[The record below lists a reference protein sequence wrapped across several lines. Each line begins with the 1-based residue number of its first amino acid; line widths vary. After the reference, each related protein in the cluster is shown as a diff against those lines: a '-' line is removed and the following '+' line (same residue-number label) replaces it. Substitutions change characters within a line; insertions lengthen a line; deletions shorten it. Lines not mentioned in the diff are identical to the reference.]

1 MIKIVVLDIA
11 ALMEILSAVLVIDV
25 LKKDVP
31 INKKNLAILF
41 VVETIFYTIGNY
53 LAWPEIVSYG
63 GLIFFYFYVRL
74 SYENDFLRSLVLMV
88 IGFVIVIT
96 LEVIAGLM
104 ISYCGL
110 ADRPALFSLLAS
122 AGLLVFCIL
131 ICKFLP
137 LYKIMEL
144 FERWD
149 TAYAIVAFLSL
160 AVFIP
165 LTAKKIASRLYIDD
179 YIYIFICIAVMWVLI
194 SQIQKYKTEDKIRKQ
209 YYEGYA
215 EVISQIRKSQH
226 KFKNQMG
233 VVLSLCETCHS
244 YEELV
249 ESQKDYVGRLSQC
262 ELPNEAILLEEPAVV
277 ALIYEK
283 LMEAYEDNIEVESK
297 FLCSLAKTKV
307 SDIVWVDVLGVVL
320 DNAIEAIRELGE
332 LGKIWI
338 SFKEEKGKVK
348 VEIDNTYR
356 PVDFNEVK
364 NFYADG
370 YTTKGKG
377 HGIGLHHI
385 KNLIEKNH
393 GQFAIRGKKRDG
405 KDCVS
410 AMIIL

>member
-1 MIKIVVLDIA
+1 MIKIVLLDIS
-11 ALMEILSAVLVIDV
+11 ALMEILSAMLMIHA
-25 LKKDVP
+25 LKRDVP
-31 INKKNLAILF
+31 INKKNLVFLF
-41 VVETIFYTIGNY
+41 VLETIFYTVCNY
-53 LAWPEIVSYG
+53 FALPEILSYG
-63 GLIFFYFYVRL
+63 GFIFFYLYVRF
-74 SYENDFLRSLVLMV
+74 SYENDFLRSLVLMI
-88 IGFVIVIT
+88 IGFVIAIT
-96 LEVIAGLM
+96 LEVITVLMANYLGLV
-104 ISYCGL
+104 
-110 ADRPALFSLLAS
+110 DRPVLFSLFAS
-122 AGLLVFCIL
+122 SFLLIL
-131 ICKFLP
+131 SIIICKFLP

-149 TAYAIVAFLSL
+149 TAYAIVSFLSL
-160 AVFIP
+160 AVFVP
-165 LTAKKIASRLYIDD
+165 LTAKKIASSLYIDD
-179 YIYIFICIAVMWVLI
+179 YIYIFICIVVMWILI
-194 SQIQKYKTEDKIRKQ
+194 SQIQKYKTEDEIRKQ

-249 ESQKDYVGRLSQC
+249 ESQKDYMGRLKQC
-262 ELPNEAILLEEPAVV
+262 ELPNDAIILEEPAVV
-277 ALIYEK
+277 ALIYDK
-283 LMEAYEDNIEVESK
+283 LMEAYEENIEVESE

-307 SDIVWVDVLGVVL
+307 SDIIWVDVLGVVL
-320 DNAIEAIRELGE
+320 ENAIEAIKELGKP
-332 LGKIWI
+332 GKIWI
-338 SFKEEKGKVK
+338 SFKEEKGRVK

-364 NFYADG
+364 NFYEDG

-377 HGIGLHHI
+377 HGIGLYHI

>member
-1 MIKIVVLDIA
+1 MIKIVVLDIS
-11 ALMEILSAVLVIDV
+11 ALMEILSAVLVIHA

-31 INKKNLAILF
+31 INKKNLVLLF

-53 LAWPEIVSYG
+53 FTLPEIVSYG
-63 GLIFFYFYVRL
+63 GFIFFYLYVRL
-74 SYENDFLRSLVLMV
+74 SYENDFLRSLVLMI
-88 IGFVIVIT
+88 IGFVIAIT
-96 LEVIAGLM
+96 LEVITALMANYLGLE
-104 ISYCGL
+104 
-110 ADRPALFSLLAS
+110 DRPVLFSLFAS
-122 AGLLVFCIL
+122 SFLLIL
-131 ICKFLP
+131 SIIICKFLP

-149 TAYAIVAFLSL
+149 TAYAIVSFLSM
-160 AVFIP
+160 AVFVP
-165 LTAKKIASRLYIDD
+165 LTAKKIATSLYIDD
-179 YIYIFICIAVMWVLI
+179 YVYIFICIAVMWVLI

-209 YYEGYA
+209 YYDGYA

-249 ESQKDYVGRLSQC
+249 ESQKDYMGRLKQC
-262 ELPNEAILLEEPAVV
+262 ELPNDAIVLEEPAVV
-277 ALIYEK
+277 ALIYDK
-283 LMEAYEDNIEVESK
+283 LMEAYEENIEVESE

-320 DNAIEAIRELGE
+320 DNAIEAIRELGKP
-332 LGKIWI
+332 GKMWI

>member
-1 MIKIVVLDIA
+1 MIKIVLLDIS
-11 ALMEILSAVLVIDV
+11 ALMEILSAVLVIHA

-31 INKKNLAILF
+31 INKKNLVLLF
-41 VVETIFYTIGNY
+41 VLETIFFTICNY
-53 LAWPEIVSYG
+53 FALPEIVSYG
-63 GLIFFYFYVRL
+63 GFIFFYLYVRF
-74 SYENDFLRSLVLMV
+74 SYENDFLRSLVLMI
-88 IGFVIVIT
+88 IGFVIAIT
-96 LEVIAGLM
+96 LEVITALMANYLGLV
-104 ISYCGL
+104 
-110 ADRPALFSLLAS
+110 DRPALFSLFAS
-122 AGLLVFCIL
+122 SFLLIL
-131 ICKFLP
+131 SIIICKFLP

-149 TAYAIVAFLSL
+149 TAYAIVSFLSL
-160 AVFIP
+160 AVFVP
-165 LTAKKIASRLYIDD
+165 LTAKKIASSLYLDD
-179 YIYIFICIAVMWVLI
+179 YVYIFICIAVMWVLI

-249 ESQKDYVGRLSQC
+249 ESQMDYMGRLTQC
-262 ELPNEAILLEEPAVV
+262 ELPNDAIVLEEPAVV
-277 ALIYEK
+277 ALIYDK
-283 LMEAYEDNIEVESK
+283 LMEAYEENIEVESE

-320 DNAIEAIRELGE
+320 DNAIEAIKELGKP
-332 LGKIWI
+332 GKIWI

-364 NFYADG
+364 NFYTDG

-385 KNLIEKNH
+385 KKLIEKNH
-393 GQFAIRGKKRDG
+393 GQFAIRGKKREG

>member
-1 MIKIVVLDIA
+1 MIKIVVLDIS
-11 ALMEILSAVLVIDV
+11 ALMEILSAVLVIHA

-31 INKKNLAILF
+31 INKKNLVLLF

-53 LAWPEIVSYG
+53 FTLPEIVSYG
-63 GLIFFYFYVRL
+63 GFIFFYLYVRL
-74 SYENDFLRSLVLMV
+74 SYENDFLRSLVLLI
-88 IGFVIVIT
+88 IGFVIAIT
-96 LEVIAGLM
+96 LEVITALMANYLGLE
-104 ISYCGL
+104 
-110 ADRPALFSLLAS
+110 DRPVLFSLFAS
-122 AGLLVFCIL
+122 SFLLIL
-131 ICKFLP
+131 SIIICKFLP

-149 TAYAIVAFLSL
+149 TAYAIVSFLSM
-160 AVFIP
+160 AVFVP
-165 LTAKKIASRLYIDD
+165 LTAKKIATSLYIDD
-179 YIYIFICIAVMWVLI
+179 YVYIFICIAVMWVLI

-209 YYEGYA
+209 YYDGYA

-249 ESQKDYVGRLSQC
+249 ESQKDYMGRLKQC
-262 ELPNEAILLEEPAVV
+262 ELPNDAIVLEEPAVV
-277 ALIYEK
+277 ALIYDK
-283 LMEAYEDNIEVESK
+283 LMEAYEENIEVESE

-320 DNAIEAIRELGE
+320 DNAIEAIRELGKP
-332 LGKIWI
+332 GKIWI

>member
-1 MIKIVVLDIA
+1 MIKIVVLDIS
-11 ALMEILSAVLVIDV
+11 ALMEILSAVLVIHA

-31 INKKNLAILF
+31 INKKNLVLLF

-53 LAWPEIVSYG
+53 FTLPEIVSYG
-63 GLIFFYFYVRL
+63 GFIFFYLYVRL
-74 SYENDFLRSLVLMV
+74 SYENDFLRSLVLMI
-88 IGFVIVIT
+88 IGFVIAIT
-96 LEVIAGLM
+96 LEVITALMANYLGLE
-104 ISYCGL
+104 
-110 ADRPALFSLLAS
+110 DRPALFSLFAS
-122 AGLLVFCIL
+122 SFLLIL
-131 ICKFLP
+131 SIIICKFLP

-149 TAYAIVAFLSL
+149 TAYAIVSFLSM
-160 AVFIP
+160 AVFVP
-165 LTAKKIASRLYIDD
+165 LTAKKIATSLYLDD
-179 YIYIFICIAVMWVLI
+179 YVYIFICIAVMWVLI

-209 YYEGYA
+209 YYDGYA

-249 ESQKDYVGRLSQC
+249 ESQKDYMGRLKQC
-262 ELPNEAILLEEPAVV
+262 ELPNDAIVLEEPAVV
-277 ALIYEK
+277 ALIYDK
-283 LMEAYEDNIEVESK
+283 LMEAYEENIEVESE

-320 DNAIEAIRELGE
+320 DNAIEAIRELGKP
-332 LGKIWI
+332 GKIWI

>member
-1 MIKIVVLDIA
+1 MIKIVVLDIS
-11 ALMEILSAVLVIDV
+11 ALMEILSAVLVIHA

-31 INKKNLAILF
+31 INKKNLVLLF

-53 LAWPEIVSYG
+53 FTLPEIVSYG
-63 GLIFFYFYVRL
+63 GFIFFYLYVRL
-74 SYENDFLRSLVLMV
+74 SYENDFLRSLVLMI
-88 IGFVIVIT
+88 IGFVIAIT
-96 LEVIAGLM
+96 LEVITALMANYLGLE
-104 ISYCGL
+104 
-110 ADRPALFSLLAS
+110 DRPALFSLFAS
-122 AGLLVFCIL
+122 SFLLIL
-131 ICKFLP
+131 SIIICKFLP

-149 TAYAIVAFLSL
+149 TAYAIVSFLSM
-160 AVFIP
+160 AVFVP
-165 LTAKKIASRLYIDD
+165 LTAKKIATSLYLDD
-179 YIYIFICIAVMWVLI
+179 YVYIFICIAVMWVLI

-233 VVLSLCETCHS
+233 VVLSMCETCHS

-249 ESQKDYVGRLSQC
+249 ESQKDYMGRLKQC
-262 ELPNEAILLEEPAVV
+262 ELPNDAIVLEEPAVV
-277 ALIYEK
+277 ALIYDK
-283 LMEAYEDNIEVESK
+283 LMEAYEENIEVESE

-320 DNAIEAIRELGE
+320 DNAIEAIRELGKP
-332 LGKIWI
+332 GKIWI
-338 SFKEEKGKVK
+338 SFKEEKGKAK